1 LPFPAQRKQLFRHI
15 EMVRKV
21 QVVLVIENNSF
32 PRDRRV
38 RQEALAL
45 ASAGLG
51 VSVICPRGT
60 TQDTSAFFEVV
71 DGIPVYRYRQP
82 WQGEGQLTYMLEYTW
97 ALLCTFSLLIWVWM
111 RHGFDVVHAAT
122 PPDLFFL
129 IAAPFKLLGKKFVFD
144 QHDLS
149 PEMFEA
155 KFGQGRFAYR
165 VLLWLERLSYRLA
178 DLVIVTNQSFYRIAV
193 ERGRVDPA
201 NLCVVRNG
209 PDLDKFR
216 PVPPQPNLK
225 RGAAAL
231 AVYVGVMNRQDGVD
245 RVIRAAEYIVNV
257 RDRKDVRFALLG
269 TGDCVDELRQLARSS
284 GVEPYV
290 DFTGLLGDKDLL
302 AYLSTA
308 DICLVPDPPVKLN
321 QLSTMIKV
329 MEYMCCAKPIVSYDL
344 LETRYSAGAA
354 ALYVK
359 DDSASF
365 GDAVLELADN
375 CELRN
380 RLGEAGLERVRTELH
395 WGRSKDILLECYER
409 LYRARALPE
418 LSSG

>member
-1 LPFPAQRKQLFRHI
+1 MTWSRSLKEWLRVRRIEPCLQAQLKQLFRHL
-15 EMVRKV
+15 ELVRKI
-21 QVVLVIENNSF
+21 QVVLVIENQSC
-32 PRDRRV
+32 PRDTRV
-38 RQEALAL
+38 RQEALTL
-45 ASAGLG
+45 VSAGLG
-51 VSVICPRGT
+51 VSVICPRGS
-60 TQDTSAFFEVV
+60 TQDTSSAFEVV

-82 WQGEGQLTYMLEYTW
+82 WQGEGPLTYMLEYTG
-97 ALLCTFSLLIWVWM
+97 ALLCTFFLLIWVWM
-111 RHGFDVVHAAT
+111 RHGFDVLHTGT

-155 KFGQGRFAYR
+155 KFGQKKFAYQL
-165 VLLWLERLSYRLA
+165 LLWLERLSYRLA
-178 DLVIVTNQSFYRIAV
+178 DLVIVTNHSFYRIAL

-216 PVPPQPNLK
+216 PVPPQPDLK

-257 RDRKDVRFALLG
+257 RDRKDVRFALVG
-269 TGDCVDELRQLARSS
+269 MGPCVDELRQLARSL

-290 DFTGLLGDKDLL
+290 DFAGWRVDKDLL

-308 DICLVPDPPVKLN
+308 DICLVPDPPIKLN

-329 MEYMCCAKPIVSYDL
+329 MEYMCCGKPIVSNDL
-344 LETRYSAGAA
+344 
-354 ALYVK
+354 
-359 DDSASF
+359 
-365 GDAVLELADN
+365 
-375 CELRN
+375 
-380 RLGEAGLERVRTELH
+380 
-395 WGRSKDILLECYER
+395 
-409 LYRARALPE
+409 
-418 LSSG
+418 

>member
-1 LPFPAQRKQLFRHI
+1 
-15 EMVRKV
+15 MVRKI
-21 QVVLVIENNSF
+21 QVVLVIENHSF
-32 PRDRRV
+32 PRDTRV

-51 VSVICPRGT
+51 VSVICPRDT
-60 TQDTSAFFEVV
+60 TQDGCSAFFEVV
-71 DGIPVYRYRQP
+71 DGIPVYRYWQP
-82 WQGEGQLTYMLEYTW
+82 WQGESPLTYMLEYTG
-97 ALLCTFSLLIWVWM
+97 ALLCTFFLLIWVWM
-111 RHGFDVVHAAT
+111 RHGFDVLHAAT

-155 KFGQGRFAYR
+155 KFGQRTFAYR

-178 DLVIVTNQSFYRIAV
+178 DLVIVTNQSFYRIAL
-193 ERGRVDPA
+193 ERGKVDPA

-216 PVPPQPNLK
+216 PVSPRPGLK

-245 RVIRAAEYIVNV
+245 HVIRAAEYIVNV
-257 RDRKDVRFALLG
+257 RGRKDVRFALVG
-269 TGDCVDELRQLARSS
+269 SGPCVDELRRLTRSL
-284 GVEPYV
+284 GVEPHV
-290 DFTGLLGDKDLL
+290 DFAGWLGDEDLL

-308 DICLVPDPPVKLN
+308 DICLVPDPPVRLN
-321 QLSTMIKV
+321 QLSTMVKV
-329 MEYMCCAKPIVSYDL
+329 MEYMCCGKPIVSHDL
-344 LETRYSAGAA
+344 VETRFSAGTA

-359 DDSASF
+359 DDSVSF
-365 GDAVLELADN
+365 GNAVLELADN

-395 WGRSKDILLECYER
+395 WGRSKDILLKAYER
-409 LYRARALPE
+409 LYPACVFPQ
-418 LSSG
+418 LSSC